1 MKIFP
6 LKPTLSLFWRAVGV
20 LALLL
25 LVGGYTTPVLFASEI
40 CENNGQVIPKGVCDF
55 DSFYGGP
62 PRQIPNGWTPFIIW
76 GELTYMQDVD
86 TYWGAPSLR
95 MWSNGGTFKAGIYTQ
110 VNVTPGAGYRASI
123 AWGAPNEPDHFGRQL
138 GIDPTGGTDPNAPTV
153 IWGHTHWGAG
163 RMLNYPEGKGPN
175 IDVRARAL
183 NSTVT
188 VFFMVDHPT
197 STGDNL
203 IFVDAIA
210 LYPDE
215 GAPQID
221 PPTATPEPTPLP
233 TDTPAVIA
241 RAVEV
246 VQIPPTA
253 TFTPQPLATAT
264 ETPVPTETPTPTDTP
279 TSTATPSP
287 TPSPTFTPSP
297 TWTPW
302 ATVTP
307 EPLAIGN
314 QAASGPTN
322 TLALVR
328 ALAEESGR
336 QNLLLFGLIGLSGV
350 SLCGSSLWWLR
361 RRI

>member
-1 MKIFP
+1 MNIHH
-6 LKPTLSLFWRAVGV
+6 LIRYRSLSWRALCV
-20 LALLL
+20 LTLLWL
-25 LVGGYTTPVLFASEI
+25 AVAYPTVSVFASEI
-40 CENNGQVIPKGVCDF
+40 CEQHGQVIPKPVCDM
-55 DSFYGGP
+55 DSFYGSP
-62 PRQIPNGWTPFIIW
+62 PRQIPTGWTPFIIW
-76 GELTYMQDVD
+76 GDLTYMQDVD

-110 VNVTPGAGYRASI
+110 VNVTPGAGYRASV

-153 IWGHTHWGAG
+153 IWGHMHWGPG

-215 GAPQID
+215 SAPQVDPPTPTPEPTPIPTNTPVPAARAVEVAQVPPTVV
-221 PPTATPEPTPLP
+221 PPTATPL
-233 TDTPAVIA
+233 
-241 RAVEV
+241 
-246 VQIPPTA
+246 
-253 TFTPQPLATAT
+253 
-264 ETPVPTETPTPTDTP
+264 PTETATPTV
-279 TSTATPSP
+279 TPSP
-287 TPSPTFTPSP
+287 TASPTSTPSPTLTPSP

-307 EPLAIGN
+307 EEPAVSHTAGSMRAQLEGVRDLA
-314 QAASGPTN
+314 Q
-322 TLALVR
+322 
-328 ALAEESGR
+328 ESGR
-336 QNLLLFGLIGLSGV
+336 QNLLLVGLFGFGGASIF
-350 SLCGSSLWWLR
+350 GSSLWWLR
-361 RRI
+361 RRR